1 MIKTFI
7 FFDIETTG
15 LIQGNEFPKITEFS
29 FVAVTRD
36 NISLVQNEVP
46 RVLQTLTVPINP
58 NRLIPHKVETL
69 TDLNNKCLQNV
80 SLFDHNIYN
89 LITSFLDTLMK
100 PICFVAHNGKAFDYP
115 ILMSELKCI
124 DKYLAEDI
132 LCVDTLHLFKDY
144 FTKGNH
150 NQEADVLIL
159 DEHGKNININQKP
172 CNFKLIT
179 IYEHLLKEPVTN
191 SHDAQS
197 DCINMLKCASCIKEY
212 FVEWCDSNAEPLLK
226 MKKNT

>member
-15 LIQGNEFPKITEFS
+15 FIQRNEFPKITEFS

-36 NISLVQNEVP
+36 NICLVKNKIP

-58 NRLIPHKVETL
+58 NRLIPHNVETL
-69 TDLNNKCLQNV
+69 TDLNNKCLQSV
-80 SLFDHNIYN
+80 PLFDHKIHN

-100 PICFVAHNGKAFDYP
+100 PICFVAHNGKAFDFP
-115 ILMSELKCI
+115 ILLFELKCI
-124 DKYLAEDI
+124 DKDLPEDI
-132 LCVDTLHLFKDY
+132 LCADTLHLFKDY
-144 FTKGNH
+144 FKKDNN
-150 NQEADVLIL
+150 NQEIDISMMK
-159 DEHGKNININQKP
+159 DRMENINLNQKP
-172 CNFKLIT
+172 SNFKLIT
-179 IYEHLLKEPVTN
+179 IYEHLLKVPPEN
-191 SHDAQS
+191 NHDAQS

-226 MKKNT
+226 MKKN